1 MQRFFRTI
9 FFTASIL
16 FGHLSNAQILD
27 SLNELLTQKPSFFLK
42 FDNRNSFISSR
53 NINMMGVRA
62 GLVFDNRLML
72 GLGYSQLNKRIDR
85 TVEVNGNNVLAQ
97 FNLRYISFY
106 GEYVFFRNER
116 WEHSIPLL
124 MGYGGAWYRTEFTKE
139 NLPRDNGFIYEPAM
153 TTTFKIFPWFG
164 AGIGVGYR
172 LVLMNQSNINEN
184 LTSPLYLFKINF
196 YPDPF
201 VDLFKKWR
209 DKSD

>member
-1 MQRFFRTI
+1 MQSLFKITLLSTFM
-9 FFTASIL
+9 F
-16 FGHLSNAQILD
+16 FGHFSKAQLLD
-27 SLNELLTQKPSFFLK
+27 SLNELLSQKPSFFLK

-53 NINMMGVRA
+53 NINMFGVRA

-85 TVEVNGNNVLAQ
+85 TVLVNGNTVLAQ

-116 WEHSIPLL
+116 WEHSIPLVI
-124 MGYGGAWYRTEFTKE
+124 GYGGAWYRTEFTRE

-153 TTTFKIFPWFG
+153 TTTFKVFPWFG
-164 AGIGVGYR
+164 VGAGVGYR
-172 LVLMNQSNINEN
+172 LVLMNQRNISEN

-209 DKSD
+209 NELE